1 MQDSITLNENKDF
14 LRLYYRGKSCV
25 KPALVVYSMKNRV
38 GICRLG
44 ITTSK
49 KVGGAVRRNRCRRV
63 IRAAWQNVLKK
74 HEFQG
79 SYDFV
84 FVARVKTG
92 LVKSTQIE
100 KEMVQSLRKLG
111 AIK

>member
-1 MQDSITLNENKDF
+1 MQKSITLNQNKDF

-49 KVGGAVRRNRCRRV
+49 KIGNAVQRNRSRRV
-63 IRAAWQNVLKK
+63 IRAAYQNVMKSY
-74 HEFQG
+74 EIQG

-84 FVARVKTG
+84 CVARVKTKFM
-92 LVKSTQIE
+92 KSTQIE
-100 KEMVQSLRKLG
+100 KDLVFCLKKLG

>member
-1 MQDSITLNENKDF
+1 MQNSITLNQNKDF

-49 KVGGAVRRNRCRRV
+49 KVGGAVQRNRCRRV
-63 IRAAWQNVLKK
+63 IRAAWQSVLKK
-74 HEFQG
+74 HEIQG

-100 KEMVQSLRKLG
+100 KEMVQCLKKLG